1 MEMKLRK
8 IKRLD
13 CLKCLQSLCI
23 PMCACLGGKRAG
35 RQAGLG
41 RGYVN
46 TSVVSQNLGICMC
59 VSVECLGWY
68 KLFFF
73 FNSPYTFL
81 FCLNVFMDVD
91 S

>member
-1 MEMKLRK
+1 
-8 IKRLD
+8 
-13 CLKCLQSLCI
+13 
-23 PMCACLGGKRAG
+23 MCAFLGGKRAG

-46 TSVVSQNLGICMC
+46 ISVVSQNWGICLYVGVC
-59 VSVECLGWY
+59 GVPGGVC

-73 FNSPYTFL
+73 FYSAYTFL

>member
-1 MEMKLRK
+1 
-8 IKRLD
+8 
-13 CLKCLQSLCI
+13 
-23 PMCACLGGKRAG
+23 MCACLGGKRAG

-46 TSVVSQNLGICMC
+46 ISVVSQNLGICLYVC
-59 VSVECLGWY
+59 VCGVPRVAY

>member
-1 MEMKLRK
+1 MRGTNKWKMKLQK

-13 CLKCLQSLCI
+13 CLKCLQSLRI

-46 TSVVSQNLGICMC
+46 ISVVSQNLGICLYVC
-59 VSVECLGWY
+59 VCGVPRVAY

-73 FNSPYTFL
+73 F
-81 FCLNVFMDVD
+81 
-91 S
+91 

>member
-1 MEMKLRK
+1 
-8 IKRLD
+8 
-13 CLKCLQSLCI
+13 
-23 PMCACLGGKRAG
+23 MCAFLGGKRAG

-46 TSVVSQNLGICMC
+46 ISVVSQNWGICLYVC
-59 VSVECLGWY
+59 VCGVPGVVC

-73 FNSPYTFL
+73 FFFFFFYSAYTFL